1 MHRRRFLE
9 TLGLA
14 AALLPT
20 RSLIAQTSSF
30 ADYQQQQQGG
40 FENYQAQLNQ
50 DFLTYQQTTREAFAN
65 YRAQVNQIWGDQQ
78 IGSARVLVSYA
89 PDLKTRS
96 IIDFENATLT
106 IEVID
111 TETPENLGGRIREAL
126 LDTATATTRSLHAQD
141 ALGQTIERRLA
152 SQMQHQQT
160 GQPDNRPV
168 IADLLTGQP
177 QPERQQV
184 AAAVANALPAGQT
197 DQRPAVEPGMRIYRF
212 SLPLNPANISTKADQ
227 YRPLVQHYATQE
239 KLDPAL
245 VLAIMH
251 SESAFNPLARSHVPA
266 YGLMQIVPTTA
277 GRDASEK
284 VYGQQRLLT
293 PAYLYDGENN
303 IKMGC
308 AYLHLLYYRYLTSIQ
323 HPESRL
329 YCTIAAYNTGSG
341 NVARAFTQGRNV
353 SEAAQVINRMNPA
366 QVHKQLV
373 DRLPYQET
381 RHYLQKVVPRYQAYR

>member
-1 MHRRRFLE
+1 MQRRRFLE
-9 TLGLA
+9 ALGLA

-20 RSLIAQTSSF
+20 RSLMAQASGF
-30 ADYQQQQQGG
+30 ADYQRQQQGG
-40 FENYQAQLNQ
+40 FASYQAQVNQ
-50 DFLTYQQTTREAFAN
+50 DFLTYQQTTQEAFAQFQ
-65 YRAQVNQIWGDQQ
+65 AQVGRIWGDELL
-78 IGSARVLVSYA
+78 GSARVLVSYSS
-89 PDLKTRS
+89 DLKTRS
-96 IIDFENATLT
+96 IIDFEKATLT
-106 IEVID
+106 VEVID
-111 TETPENLGGRIREAL
+111 GAAPENLGGRIREAL
-126 LDTATATTRSLHAQD
+126 LDTANATTRSLHAQD
-141 ALGQTIERRLA
+141 ALNQTIERRLA
-152 SQMQHQQT
+152 SQTQHLQT
-160 GQPDNRPV
+160 GQPDNNPV
-168 IADLLTGQP
+168 VADLLTGQSR
-177 QPERQQV
+177 PEQQQV
-184 AAAVANALPAGQT
+184 AAAVANALPSGQT
-197 DQRPAVEPGMRIYRF
+197 SQRQAVEPGMRIYRF

-266 YGLMQIVPTTA
+266 YGLMQIVPTSA

-293 PAYLYDGENN
+293 PAYLYNGENN

-308 AYLHLLYYRYLTSIQ
+308 AYLHLLYYRYLASIQ

-353 SEAAQVINRMNPA
+353 NEAAQVINRMNPA
-366 QVHKQLV
+366 QVHQQLLE
-373 DRLPYQET
+373 RLPYQET

>member
-20 RSLIAQTSSF
+20 RSLFAQTSGFS
-30 ADYQQQQQGG
+30 DYQQQQQSG
-40 FENYQAQLNQ
+40 FASYQAQLNQ
-50 DFLTYQQTTREAFAN
+50 DFLTYQQTTQAAFAN
-65 YRAQVNQIWGDQQ
+65 YQAQVGRIWGDQQ
-78 IGSARVLVSYA
+78 IGSARVLVSYSS
-89 PDLKTRS
+89 DMKTRS

-111 TETPENLGGRIREAL
+111 TEAPENLGGRIREAL
-126 LDTATATTRSLHAQD
+126 LETATATTRSLHAQD
-141 ALGQTIERRLA
+141 ALNQTIEHRLA
-152 SQMQHQQT
+152 SQTRHQQT

-168 IADLLTGQP
+168 VADLLTGQP
-177 QPERQQV
+177 QPEQQQV
-184 AAAVANALPAGQT
+184 AAAIAKALPTGQT
-197 DQRPAVEPGMRIYRF
+197 TQRQAVEPGMRIYQL
-212 SLPLNPANISTKADQ
+212 SLPLNPANVSTKADQ
-227 YRPLVQHYATQE
+227 YRPLVQRYATEE

-293 PAYLYDGENN
+293 PAYLYNGENN

-308 AYLHLLYYRYLTSIQ
+308 AYLHLLYYRYLASIQ
-323 HPESRL
+323 QPESRL

-353 SEAAQVINRMNPA
+353 SEAAQVINRMTPA

-381 RHYLQKVVPRYQAYR
+381 RHYMQKVIPRYQAYR